1 MELLGGGLV
10 HVGGGG
16 GGGGAGST
24 RCCCG
29 TLGGGGAGSTRCCCG
44 TLAGPGMLVQVA
56 TIKLATEFS
65 YITFYLVP
73 VNSYLRSTLFYAQS
87 DHNILNYLQF
97 FTINVRTGSKLM
109 SSYLILSPSPSC
121 TNDLTSKPL
130 MEHVRLEA
138 LIGSVLGGVSDNSFH
153 APPHLHVYHS
163 KNKWCQPSKERGPYT
178 MIILEHASRS
188 CGS

>member
-1 MELLGGGLV
+1 MELL
-10 HVGGGG
+10 
-16 GGGGAGST
+16 
-24 RCCCG
+24 
-29 TLGGGGAGSTRCCCG
+29 
-44 TLAGPGMLVQVA
+44 LVQVA

-65 YITFYLVP
+65 YITFYLIP

-130 MEHVRLEA
+130 IEHVTYWFRTW
-138 LIGSVLGGVSDNSFH
+138 GVSDNSFH